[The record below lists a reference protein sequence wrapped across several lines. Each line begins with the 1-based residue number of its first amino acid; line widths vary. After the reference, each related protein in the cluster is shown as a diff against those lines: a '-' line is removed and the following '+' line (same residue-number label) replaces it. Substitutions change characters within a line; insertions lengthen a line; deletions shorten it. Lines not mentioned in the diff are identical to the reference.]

1 MLLIKGVMK
10 EKDKCIE
17 DLQRKVK
24 CLESDVAQL
33 KLEKCQ
39 EVNQVKEDLTLE
51 MEKKLAQRDMDH
63 HDEMKERAIELK
75 ELQDQLSK
83 TNENLDQARLES
95 ANKLEQQ
102 REEERILRET
112 TVDNMNKE
120 FQKKEKEFKRRL
132 NNMDIRHKEK
142 VEDLNKDMENALKHQ
157 KDQYNIKAKSMSN
170 DHDKELEIV
179 KKQLDDAN
187 KKLEAVSAE
196 KVQEMF
202 DHENEM
208 KIHLADLQRHLEQRF
223 STEKDEK
230 IMMLN
235 KDFEMK
241 IERKETEQE
250 QQLSRIKFQNNMEE
264 QKVLRANN
272 LISELG
278 NSEHYFD
285 VLTTFCF
292 REEDKNP

>member
-1 MLLIKGVMK
+1 MK

-24 CLESDVAQL
+24 CLESDVTQL

-208 KIHLADLQRHLEQRF
+208 KIQLADLQRHLEQRF